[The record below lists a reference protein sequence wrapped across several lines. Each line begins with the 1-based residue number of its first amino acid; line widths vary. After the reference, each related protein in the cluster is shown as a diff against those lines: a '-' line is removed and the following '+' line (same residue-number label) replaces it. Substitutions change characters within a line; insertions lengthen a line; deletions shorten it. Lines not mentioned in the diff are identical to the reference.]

1 MEVSLWIRN
10 SIFVSIAET
19 SSRTSTIPAF
29 AASVGEEMK
38 PIEPNTTDAAGEKH
52 VPVIEQNGQ
61 TVTVTIGS
69 VEHPML
75 DVHYIEWVL
84 LETKEGRQRKTLKP
98 GEKPVATFALT
109 DGDAVVAAY
118 EYCNLHGLWKSN

>member
-1 MEVSLWIRN
+1 MTFYRCEHCG
-10 SIFVSIAET
+10 SIIAYIHD
-19 SSRTSTIPAF
+19 SGVRC
-29 AASVGEEMK
+29 VCCGEEMK

-52 VPVIEQNGQ
+52 VPVIEQDGR
-61 TVTVTIGS
+61 TVTVTVGS

-75 DVHYIEWVL
+75 DVHYIEWIL

-109 DGDAVVAAY
+109 NGDAVVAAY